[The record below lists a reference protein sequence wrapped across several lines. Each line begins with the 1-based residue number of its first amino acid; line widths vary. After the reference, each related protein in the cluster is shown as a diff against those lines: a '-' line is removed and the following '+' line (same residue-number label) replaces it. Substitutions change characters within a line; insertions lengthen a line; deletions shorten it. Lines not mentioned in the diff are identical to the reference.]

1 MTDPTISPHE
11 PSNEDIA
18 AQLFVMSNPNHAVD
32 IGEYW
37 EICERA
43 AIRIRELEAANALLT
58 EKLAD
63 REQEA
68 AARYNQWHDA
78 YTNLRTVGAEN
89 AKLRGALRSACGYM
103 KNAAIDLSTGAP
115 KRTAL
120 GTINGGI
127 ELVET
132 ALNSTDTALATAECD
147 GGEK

>member
-18 AQLFVMSNPNHAVD
+18 AQLFVMSNPNHAVG

-68 AARYNQWHDA
+68 AARYTQWHDA

-89 AKLRGALRSACGYM
+89 AKLREVLRNARRYIAVDASNRGYQW
-103 KNAAIDLSTGAP
+103 AVDLRAE
-115 KRTAL
+115 
-120 GTINGGI
+120 I
-127 ELVET
+127 
-132 ALNSTDTALATAECD
+132 DTAFAIARDTP
-147 GGEK
+147 

>member
-1 MTDPTISPHE
+1 MTDPTISPHD

-68 AARYNQWHDA
+68 AARYNQWHEA

-89 AKLRGALRSACGYM
+89 AKLREVLRNARRYIAVDASNRGYQW
-103 KNAAIDLSTGAP
+103 AVDLRAE
-115 KRTAL
+115 
-120 GTINGGI
+120 I
-127 ELVET
+127 
-132 ALNSTDTALATAECD
+132 DTAFAIARDTP
-147 GGEK
+147 